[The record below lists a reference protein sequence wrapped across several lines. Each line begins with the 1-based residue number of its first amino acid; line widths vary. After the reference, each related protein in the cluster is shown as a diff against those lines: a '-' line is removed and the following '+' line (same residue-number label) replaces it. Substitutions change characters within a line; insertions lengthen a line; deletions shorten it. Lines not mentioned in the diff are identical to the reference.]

1 MGERKEEANVSIYPP
16 SDIDD
21 YQFDDQMHFIF
32 IVRDKTVVFIRMM
45 LFSFIILWHN

>member
-16 SDIDD
+16 SGIAD
-21 YQFDDQMHFIF
+21 YQFDDQMYFIF

>member
-1 MGERKEEANVSIYPP
+1 MCKRKEEAHVSLYTP
-16 SDIDD
+16 SDIAD

-45 LFSFIILWHN
+45 LFSFITLWHN